1 MVLLKLFLVCF
12 ALFSVFSIFC
22 ITSYFDDNVP
32 VCNTKK
38 LIIVNMKEG
47 LCFLEHCNS
56 YFCNRIRLQEN

>member
-12 ALFSVFSIFC
+12 VLFSVFSIFC

-47 LCFLEHCNS
+47 LCVF
-56 YFCNRIRLQEN
+56 